1 MMTRQL
7 HCLVWQDQKRA
18 GMFYSEKRDFYIVP
32 QLQRAVTFSDTNYP
46 CSEKNTWS
54 QTHWTKLQ
62 LLHVHGGA
70 DVALSPC
77 ECEVAFSST
86 TSSVQYSSHSF
97 LLIIAHYFFEQF
109 SSPDDPWAWKSSE
122 PTAPKTRLTPPADTE
137 EPKQK
142 GEWSNLLIHPLQQ
155 CTQGLDLK
163 PTKHA
168 INTRMCSNLIDE
180 PAQISSPGL
189 WSECRLINNK

>member
-122 PTAPKTRLTPPADTE
+122 PTAPKTHLTPPADTE

-142 GEWSNLLIHPLQQ
+142 GEWSNLVWFTPF
-155 CTQGLDLK
+155 
-163 PTKHA
+163 
-168 INTRMCSNLIDE
+168 
-180 PAQISSPGL
+180 
-189 WSECRLINNK
+189 NNAHRA